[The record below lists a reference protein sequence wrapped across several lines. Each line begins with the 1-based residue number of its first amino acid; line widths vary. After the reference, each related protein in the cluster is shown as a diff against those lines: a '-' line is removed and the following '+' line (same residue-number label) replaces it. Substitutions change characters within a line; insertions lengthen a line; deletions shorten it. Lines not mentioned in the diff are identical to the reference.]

1 MNEIK
6 TSGKWEEMSESD
18 EQLFV
23 ECETERGLIQLRQ
36 DKVKNRFAIRA
47 SICGENV
54 IKRGMTLAEALNA
67 IEELKK

>member
-6 TSGKWEEMSESD
+6 TSGKWEEIGESE
-18 EQLFV
+18 EQLFL
-23 ECETERGLIQLRQ
+23 EQETNSGLIEIRQ

>member
-6 TSGKWEEMSESD
+6 TNGKWEEFDESD

-23 ECETERGLIQLRQ
+23 EQETEKGLIQLRQ
-36 DKVKNRFAIRA
+36 DKVKNRFALRA
-47 SICGENV
+47 SIGGVNV

>member
-1 MNEIK
+1 MSEMK
-6 TSGKWEEMSESD
+6 TSGAWEEIGESE

-23 ECETERGLIQLRQ
+23 ESKTEMGLIQLRQ

-47 SICGENV
+47 SIGGENV